1 MQMNLAE
8 LDKKLRET
16 ELQENEFMKSMEHL
30 AAALNH
36 TLNNVIERF
45 ANFFLSVLQ
54 YKSQISNLTIENGET
69 RRKELT
75 LQTKLQKKKAQ
86 WERKKLQHEEQI
98 ATVRK
103 ELDSGQ
109 AALQEQVHT
118 MTENLQVIGN

>member
-45 ANFFLSVLQ
+45 ANFFLSVL
-54 YKSQISNLTIENGET
+54 
-69 RRKELT
+69 
-75 LQTKLQKKKAQ
+75 
-86 WERKKLQHEEQI
+86 
-98 ATVRK
+98 
-103 ELDSGQ
+103 
-109 AALQEQVHT
+109 
-118 MTENLQVIGN
+118 